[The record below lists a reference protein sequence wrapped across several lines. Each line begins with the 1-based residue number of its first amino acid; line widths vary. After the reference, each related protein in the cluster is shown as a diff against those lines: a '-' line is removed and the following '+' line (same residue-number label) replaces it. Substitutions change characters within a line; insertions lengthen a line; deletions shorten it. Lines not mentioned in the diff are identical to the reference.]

1 MKGKIRYYSIVEQDV
16 EFPDRLVEI
25 QAKGWDATDE
35 EAEELESVI
44 EAMVDHV
51 RRTDP
56 DSVDMVGIYYGDG
69 LHNALVEF

>member
-1 MKGKIRYYSIVEQDV
+1 MKGKIRYYTIVEQDV

-25 QAKGWDATDE
+25 QEKGWDATNE
-35 EAEELESVI
+35 EYEEMESAI

-56 DSVDMVGIYYGDG
+56 DAVDMVGIYYGEEF
-69 LHNALVEF
+69 HKALTEF